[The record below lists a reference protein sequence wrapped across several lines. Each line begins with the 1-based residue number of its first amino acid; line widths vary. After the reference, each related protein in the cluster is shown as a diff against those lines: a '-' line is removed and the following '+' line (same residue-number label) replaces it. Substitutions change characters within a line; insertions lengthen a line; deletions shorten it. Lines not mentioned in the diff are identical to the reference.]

1 MSILSRFCRKSIF
14 GIAMFLA
21 CAVFSSCTGNEDS
34 ELHVLEAVN
43 EGIDN
48 SNLVVGRSTT
58 TIMATMNEKLKDPAT
73 STKSGIWYPKAR
85 YIQQL
90 SDNAFNYIETLK
102 NLVKMEAGL
111 ESDDGKEVYN
121 EKDRKVVERVFITNG
136 NAKEL
141 YTTLKKYKQDVLSVD
156 RKIDEVFKD
165 NIQLASE
172 SFISSS
178 NNSEEFG
185 HFFFSKTSP
194 VAAIAL
200 LNHIQNEIRQI
211 ENRMIQFCHENCRST
226 RFIDTFEWPVIAQ
239 DRTYLRSG
247 EKIEITAGIGEFTKG
262 QINEITINGKS
273 IEVNETGLAIAKVNV
288 PTKPGK
294 HYLLVKIIYIDKDGK
309 IEEVTKNIEYI
320 VEEPCN

>member
-1 MSILSRFCRKSIF
+1 MGS
-14 GIAMFLA
+14 
-21 CAVFSSCTGNEDS
+21 
-34 ELHVLEAVN
+34 
-43 EGIDN
+43 
-48 SNLVVGRSTT
+48 
-58 TIMATMNEKLKDPAT
+58 MNEKLNDPVT
-73 STKSGIWYPKAR
+73 STKAGIWYPKAR

-90 SDNAFNYIETLK
+90 SEDAFNYIETLK
-102 NLVKMEAGL
+102 NVVKMEAGL
-111 ESDDGKEVYN
+111 ESDDGKEIYN
-121 EKDRKVVERVFITNG
+121 EKDKKVVERVFITNG

-165 NIQLASE
+165 IIQLVSE

-200 LNHIQNEIRQI
+200 LNHIQNEIKQI
-211 ENRMIQFCHENCRST
+211 ENRTIQFCYEQCS
-226 RFIDTFEWPVIAQ
+226 FSGDIITFEWPIITQ
-239 DRTYLRSG
+239 DRMYVRGG

-273 IEVNETGLAIAKVNV
+273 IEVNETGLAITKVNV

-294 HYLLVKIIYIDKDGK
+294 HYLLVKIIYTGKDGK
-309 IEEVTKNIEYI
+309 IEEVKKNVEYI